1 MTKELITYYI
11 PSNPNITKGPIYSL
25 YINKNT
31 NLDLTSILNSQTITI
46 NNIVDTNIGQ
56 IKETS
61 SITISKED
69 YTKLLELNNR
79 AFQITTKRNNDI
91 QNFIQKETQIIEE
104 LTKINSER
112 QEIIKNAL
120 RKDQTNE

>member
-56 IKETS
+56 IK
-61 SITISKED
+61 
-69 YTKLLELNNR
+69 
-79 AFQITTKRNNDI
+79 
-91 QNFIQKETQIIEE
+91 
-104 LTKINSER
+104 
-112 QEIIKNAL
+112 
-120 RKDQTNE
+120 

>member
-120 RKDQTNE
+120 RKEQTNE

>member
-31 NLDLTSILNSQTITI
+31 NLDLTSILNLQTITI

-56 IKETS
+56 IKEIS

-79 AFQITTKRNNDI
+79 AFQITTKRNEAV
-91 QNFIQKETQIIEE
+91 QNFIQKETKIIEE

-112 QEIIKNAL
+112 QEIINNTI
-120 RKDQTNE
+120 RKEQANE

>member
-31 NLDLTSILNSQTITI
+31 NLDLTSILNLQTITI

-56 IKETS
+56 IKEIS
-61 SITISKED
+61 AITIPKED

-79 AFQITTKRNNDI
+79 AFQITTKRNEDV
-91 QNFIQKETQIIEE
+91 QNFIQNETKIIEE

-112 QEIIKNAL
+112 QEIINNAI
-120 RKDQTNE
+120 RKEQANE

>member
-11 PSNPNITKGPIYSL
+11 PSNPNIIKGPIYSL

-91 QNFIQKETQIIEE
+91 QNFIQKETKIIEE

-112 QEIIKNAL
+112 QEIINNAI
-120 RKDQTNE
+120 RKEQANE

>member
-31 NLDLTSILNSQTITI
+31 NLDLTSILNLQTITI